1 VATQDVAM
9 PSPVSAV
16 DQIATSIVAYRKLSV
31 SSKPRMYGIRTIVA
45 VEALDNG
52 KCCVTG

>member
-1 VATQDVAM
+1 MHDVAI

-16 DQIATSIVAYRKLSV
+16 DQIATSMVAYKKFSV

-45 VEALDNG
+45 VEALEIGQDYA
-52 KCCVTG
+52 TD